1 MDRPIL
7 LLVEAAAVSASFN
20 RSPGDH
26 TMTTSR
32 LFSCLTHAAAL
43 VGLLLVASAAHSA
56 AAGAGAVR
64 SASTGANKAAPSAA
78 VIRDHRK
85 LVRDHRGVTRKHPG
99 RRTICAGWAC

>member
-1 MDRPIL
+1 VDRPIP
-7 LLVEAAAVSASFN
+7 LLVEAAAVSASLN
-20 RSPGDH
+20 RNPRDH

-32 LFSCLTHAAAL
+32 LFSRLTHAAAL
-43 VGLLLVASAAHSA
+43 AGLLLVASAAHAA
-56 AAGAGAVR
+56 AAGAGAVKT
-64 SASTGANKAAPSAA
+64 ASTGANKAGPSAA